1 MISNL
6 KDEDQHQHSNGGGW
20 VANTA
25 TVAKS
30 VYVGP
35 FAIVYGKAT
44 CTGNARVE
52 DYAQVSGTARLGGSV
67 RVCRVAWVDQ
77 GEHSEGCISTNER
90 ERPVQRRIRPTIDW
104 ETI

>member
-6 KDEDQHQHSNGGGW
+6 RDEDQHQHSNGGGW

-35 FAIVYGKAT
+35 FAIVFM
-44 CTGNARVE
+44 NFR
-52 DYAQVSGTARLGGSV
+52 
-67 RVCRVAWVDQ
+67 
-77 GEHSEGCISTNER
+77 
-90 ERPVQRRIRPTIDW
+90 
-104 ETI
+104 